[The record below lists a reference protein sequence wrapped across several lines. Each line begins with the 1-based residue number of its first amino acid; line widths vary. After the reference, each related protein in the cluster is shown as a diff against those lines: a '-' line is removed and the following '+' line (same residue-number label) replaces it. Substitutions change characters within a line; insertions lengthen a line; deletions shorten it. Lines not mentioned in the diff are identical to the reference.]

1 MKEFQS
7 LILWLEEQHIRR
19 YPIDSDQR
27 NGLRQFDTGDQWQIH
42 YEKYLKDVECPFVDN
57 NVQSVCWLLGY
68 ALRLDNIHGTE
79 TESGSSS
86 GFLTQIDGK
95 ILVVQLYFQSIVG
108 SGPVCGFGVRDFWRV
123 RVGS

>member
-27 NGLRQFDTGDQWQIH
+27 NGLRQLSTDQWQIH

-68 ALRLDNIHGTE
+68 ALRLDNEHGTE

-86 GFLTQIDGK
+86 GFMTNIDGK
-95 ILVVQLYFQSIVG
+95 IFLFTFNHIQTA
-108 SGPVCGFGVRDFWRV
+108 
-123 RVGS
+123 